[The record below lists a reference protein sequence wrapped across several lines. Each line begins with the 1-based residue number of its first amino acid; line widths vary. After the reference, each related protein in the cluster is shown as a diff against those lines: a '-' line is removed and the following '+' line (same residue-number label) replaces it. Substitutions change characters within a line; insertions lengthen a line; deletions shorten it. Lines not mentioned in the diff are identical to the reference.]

1 MSRRVSSNR
10 GRRLF
15 KYSHRQFSIYRS
27 DIRAYG
33 YPHGNSLAVEGG
45 EIVLSYHRSN
55 KRRTVSRSRAI
66 RESYGG
72 HKKGIRDE
80 NVSRIEHAR
89 DDPSIDSDV
98 TFNCTKIGLAH
109 KVEGIEI
116 GDR

>member
-55 KRRTVSRSRAI
+55 KKRTVSRSRAI
-66 RESYGG
+66 RESS
-72 HKKGIRDE
+72 
-80 NVSRIEHAR
+80 VAR
-89 DDPSIDSDV
+89 VTEGMKMCRGLNTRETTQASI
-98 TFNCTKIGLAH
+98 AM
-109 KVEGIEI
+109 
-116 GDR
+116 